1 MLLLLVLLLL
11 LFVLLS
17 MLPLLFKLLL
27 LFLGLRYGGER
38 VRSDL
43 LFLLIFIAYPALEV
57 SFTTVAANDRAG
69 TVAMI
74 VNMEAVAFHVVAAV
88 APPAAAATVDA
99 TVVALLIDI
108 IIIVDIVLGSDIE
121 VDVRRLIYGL
131 HYFLW
136 HILRLKYRS
145 HR

>member
-1 MLLLLVLLLL
+1 M
-11 LFVLLS
+11 
-17 MLPLLFKLLL
+17 
-27 LFLGLRYGGER
+27 
-38 VRSDL
+38 RSDL
-43 LFLLIFIAYPALEV
+43 SFLLIFIAYPALEV

-88 APPAAAATVDA
+88 APPAAAAATVDA